1 MYNGNK
7 KTGKITGGADKM
19 KKLFENRQA
28 GFWISLATAVLALA
42 SGILYI
48 ILDGTD
54 RTFSLVCL
62 ILMLCG
68 AAVTVLIIWN
78 RFSLAS
84 LVTSFCYSI
93 GFAFALRQTLPSV
106 SDVWNKVNFIG
117 GNALMGSI
125 FSGVF
130 LLCAVLSVVAC
141 FSGTDRRGNEK
152 E

>member
-1 MYNGNK
+1 
-7 KTGKITGGADKM
+7 M

-28 GFWISLATAVLALA
+28 GFWISLAAAVLALA

-68 AAVTVLIIWN
+68 AALTVLIIRN
-78 RFSLAS
+78 RFSLAA
-84 LVTSFCYSI
+84 LFTSCCYSA
-93 GFAFALRQTLPSV
+93 GFALALRQTLPSV

>member
-1 MYNGNK
+1 
-7 KTGKITGGADKM
+7 
-19 KKLFENRQA
+19 
-28 GFWISLATAVLALA
+28 
-42 SGILYI
+42 
-48 ILDGTD
+48 
-54 RTFSLVCL
+54 
-62 ILMLCG
+62 MLCG
-68 AAVTVLIIWN
+68 SALTVVVVRN